1 MNTQRSPSAAMS
13 SARGDF
19 IDILTAPRARS
30 VMLFILTLF
39 AAGGIMI
46 WARPVLAPMCFALV
60 VGIVAS
66 PLADRLH
73 DWGVPRIAVAAA
85 LLILTSGSLVL
96 GFVLLEPL
104 LSAMAA
110 RLPEIRAEIEG
121 WVQSASGLIRGLE
134 TLSNE
139 IEQTVGAASDSDDA
153 APELPT
159 VMDALWLAP
168 DLGASVLI
176 FAGTLFFFMLT
187 RADLYGAAGRFS
199 ETLFKADRAVARYFM
214 AVSIVNVTLGVAV
227 AVVMSLIGL
236 NNAVLWGL
244 AAGLLNFILYL
255 GPLTILF
262 GLLVT
267 GMVQF
272 GGAYALLPPLAFLCL
287 NIIEAQFVTPGFV
300 GQRLRISPLA
310 VFVAIVIGLWLW
322 GPVGAIVAL
331 PLTLWLAVLL
341 NARGPAPGTG

>member
-1 MNTQRSPSAAMS
+1 MNEQRAPALPVAA
-13 SARGDF
+13 ARGNF
-19 IDILTAPRARS
+19 LNLLSTPRARS
-30 VMLFILTLF
+30 VMLFILTIF

-46 WARPVLAPMCFALV
+46 WARPVLVPMCFALV

-73 DWGVPRIAVAAA
+73 DWGVPRIAIATA
-85 LLILTSGSLVL
+85 LLVLTSGSLVL

-104 LSAMAA
+104 LNSMAA
-110 RLPEIRAEIEG
+110 QLPEIRAEIEG
-121 WVQSASGLIRGLE
+121 WVQSASGLIRGIE
-134 TLSNE
+134 TISKE
-139 IEQTVGAASDSDDA
+139 IEQTVGASEGGDE

-159 VMDALWLAP
+159 MMDALWLAP

-187 RADLYGAAGRFS
+187 RTDLYAAAGRFS
-199 ETLFKADRAVARYFM
+199 ETLFRADRAVAKYFL
-214 AVSIVNVTLGVAV
+214 AVSIVNAGLGIAV

-262 GLLVT
+262 GLLIV

-272 GGAYALLPPLAFLCL
+272 NGGYSLLPPFAFLCL
-287 NIIEAQFVTPGFV
+287 NMIEAQFVTPGFV

-310 VFVAIVIGLWLW
+310 VFVSIVIGLWLW

-341 NARGPAPGTG
+341 NARGPADPAA

>member
-1 MNTQRSPSAAMS
+1 
-13 SARGDF
+13 
-19 IDILTAPRARS
+19 
-30 VMLFILTLF
+30 MLFILTIF
-39 AAGGIMI
+39 AVGGIMM
-46 WARPVLAPMCFALV
+46 WARPVLAPMTFALV

-85 LLILTSGSLVL
+85 LLVLTSGALVL

-104 LSAMAA
+104 LNSMAA

-121 WVQSASGLIRGLE
+121 WVQSASGLVRGIE
-134 TLSNE
+134 TISNE
-139 IEQTVGAASDSDDA
+139 IEQTVGASDADGA

-187 RADLYGAAGRFS
+187 RTDLYAAAGRFS
-199 ETLFKADRAVARYFM
+199 GTLFQADRAVARYFL
-214 AVSIVNVTLGVAV
+214 AVSIVNVALGVAV
-227 AVVMSLIGL
+227 AVVMSVIGL

-262 GLLVT
+262 GLLIV

-272 GGAYALLPPLAFLCL
+272 NGAYSLLPPFAFLCL
-287 NIIEAQFVTPGFV
+287 NLIEAQFVTPGFV

-341 NARGPAPGTG
+341 NARGPADRAT